1 MSVEGSA
8 IVATDPTARA
18 AEVAG
23 FPNLG
28 PEDRFGIRQT
38 GHGPDRISVEQ
49 WLPTGAVGELPVGWL
64 GPLADFVTG
73 RAVQSALVSDVGI
86 RTLSLHMQIG
96 ARGLHRGRRVLAS
109 GEVIEIGSR
118 SVLAGGRITDEMG
131 SLVAQVTGRFV
142 VVPGVVRPSSAA
154 GSELTVPESD
164 SLAVQL
170 GADVVAREAG
180 RSRFALRPAEWMA
193 NPYGIVHGGIP
204 VALVDLALTDAATA
218 EAGPVRTLGLD
229 VTFHRPAPLNDVPL
243 EVEAVVERVG
253 ARVVVANAVVYQ
265 WTPHQPMVTAAC
277 TMLRI
282 TQD

>member
-8 IVATDPTARA
+8 IVATDPVARA

-38 GHGPDRISVEQ
+38 GHGADRISVEQ
-49 WLPTGAVGELPVGWL
+49 WLPRGSAGELPVGWL

-96 ARGLHRGRRVLAS
+96 ARGLHGGRRVLAS

-142 VVPGVVRPSSAA
+142 VVPGVVHPSAA
-154 GSELTVPESD
+154 RSELTVPESD

-170 GADVVAREAG
+170 GAEVVARGPG
-180 RSRFALRPAEWMA
+180 RSRLALRPALWMA

-229 VTFHRPAPLNDVPL
+229 VTFHRPAPLKDVPL

-265 WTPHQPMVTAAC
+265 WTPHQPIVTAAC

-282 TQD
+282 TQG